1 MSKHVY
7 SLVPMDEV
15 VEAIDRLAYQQ
26 NTSRSNLINQ
36 ILAERVCC
44 ITPQMRMNDIFSTV
58 SDRIADDCFQVQ
70 TQPSE
75 AMLSIRSAL
84 KYKYKPTIRYS
95 LELYR
100 SPGRTLGALKVSFRT
115 QSAKLLSE
123 LTGFYRLWAALEQ
136 QFLLPGMPEGI
147 HYQIEDG
154 RFIRTFRLPPDQQEL
169 STQQIG
175 ERIAAYIRMFD
186 HILKVYFAALP
197 QGEDAAVEAAT
208 AAYQQLIPTH
218 FVYI

>member
-7 SLVPMDEV
+7 SLVLMDEV

-136 QFLLPGMPEGI
+136 QFLLPGMPEGSI
-147 HYQIEDG
+147 
-154 RFIRTFRLPPDQQEL
+154 IRSRTAGLSGPSGCLRISRSFLISRSGSASLHISGCSITF
-169 STQQIG
+169 
-175 ERIAAYIRMFD
+175 
-186 HILKVYFAALP
+186 
-197 QGEDAAVEAAT
+197 
-208 AAYQQLIPTH
+208 
-218 FVYI
+218 